1 VNILLTGGTG
11 YIGSHTAIT
20 LTQAGHDVILLD
32 NFCNSQKEVLDYLAI
47 ILAKSLPC
55 INADVRDTALVAK
68 ALRQYQVDAVV
79 HFAGLKSVSESVQDP
94 IRYYANNVQGSISV
108 LQAMQEV
115 GVKTFV
121 FSSSATV
128 YGEPQYLPYDED
140 HPTNPMN
147 PYGWTKLQV
156 EQLLHDLAR
165 SDPQWA
171 IVCLRYFNPVGAH
184 PSGLIGEDPQGIP
197 NNLMPYV
204 AKVATGQLPH
214 LNIFGNDY
222 QTKDGTGERDYIH
235 VMDLADGHM
244 AALKYLKKY
253 PGWHAINLGTGAPL
267 SVLDLVGAFERVA
280 NHELKKAFVARRSG
294 DLPIYYANPVR
305 AKTLLN
311 WAATRTLDEIVQS
324 TWLWQQTASKRAERV
339 LGSLSASKSK

>member
-1 VNILLTGGTG
+1 VNILLTGGAG
-11 YIGSHTAIT
+11 YIGSHTAVL
-20 LTQAGHDVILLD
+20 LTQAGHNVVLLD
-32 NFCNSQKEVLDYLAI
+32 NFCNSQKEMLDHLAI

-68 ALRQYQVDAVV
+68 TLRQYQVDAVV

-94 IRYYANNVQGSISV
+94 IKYYANNVQGSISV

-115 GVKTFV
+115 GVKTFI

-128 YGEPQYLPYDED
+128 YGEPEYLPYDED
-140 HPTNPMN
+140 HPTNPLN
-147 PYGWTKLQV
+147 PYGWTKLHV

-171 IVCLRYFNPVGAH
+171 IACLRYFNPVGAH

-204 AKVATGQLPH
+204 AKVAAGQLPQ

-244 AALKYLKKY
+244 AALNYLKKY
-253 PGWHAINLGTGAPL
+253 SGWHAINLGTGVPL

-280 NHELKKAFVARRSG
+280 NHELKKVFVARRSG
-294 DLPIYYANPVR
+294 DLPIYYANPDR

-311 WAATRTLDEIVQS
+311 WVASRTLNEIVQS
-324 TWLWQQTASKRAERV
+324 TWLWQKTALKRT
-339 LGSLSASKSK
+339 

>member
-1 VNILLTGGTG
+1 MNILLTGGAG
-11 YIGSHTAIT
+11 YIGSHTAVL
-20 LTQAGHDVILLD
+20 LTQAGHNVVLLD
-32 NFCNSQKEVLDYLAI
+32 NFCNSQKEMLDHLAI

-68 ALRQYQVDAVV
+68 TLRQYQVDAVV

-94 IRYYANNVQGSISV
+94 IKYYANNVQGSISV

-115 GVKTFV
+115 GVKTFI

-128 YGEPQYLPYDED
+128 YGEPEYLPYDED
-140 HPTNPMN
+140 HPTNPLN
-147 PYGWTKLQV
+147 PYGWTKLHV

-171 IVCLRYFNPVGAH
+171 IACLRYFNPVGAH

-204 AKVATGQLPH
+204 AKVAAGQLPQ

-244 AALKYLKKY
+244 AALNYLKKY
-253 PGWHAINLGTGAPL
+253 SGWHAINLGTGVPL

-280 NHELKKAFVARRSG
+280 NHELKKVFVARRSG
-294 DLPIYYANPVR
+294 DLPIYYANPDR

-311 WAATRTLDEIVQS
+311 WVASRTLNEIVQS
-324 TWLWQQTASKRAERV
+324 TWLWQKTALKRT
-339 LGSLSASKSK
+339 